1 MFNLNK
7 KPETNTSAIKENFT
21 TLVDTTK
28 DNLSEVANE
37 AKQSASRLGSKVQEK
52 SKETTQD
59 ALELIDSLKAL
70 LAKNTDASYTE
81 QIKDQVINKVSEWKG
96 LIQHEVAN
104 AVETSK
110 AQTTKAL
117 REQPFMSLAV
127 AIGAGIVI
135 GYVLGNN
142 LSNSQSSK

>member
-7 KPETNTSAIKENFT
+7 KLETNTSEIKENFT

-28 DNLSEVANE
+28 DNLSEVAKD

-70 LAKNTDASYTE
+70 LAKNTDATYTD
-81 QIKDQVINKVSEWKG
+81 QIKDKVSEWKG

-110 AQTTKAL
+110 AQTTRAL
-117 REQPFMSLAV
+117 REQPFTSLAV

-135 GYVLGNN
+135 GYVLGNS

>member
-7 KPETNTSAIKENFT
+7 KPETNTSAIKENFA

-28 DNLSEVANE
+28 DNLSEVAKE
-37 AKQSASRLGSKVQEK
+37 ATQSASRLGSKVQEK

-70 LAKNTDASYTE
+70 LAKNTDATYTD
-81 QIKDQVINKVSEWKG
+81 QIKDKVSEWKG

-135 GYVLGNN
+135 GYVLGNSF
-142 LSNSQSSK
+142 SNNQSSK

>member
-7 KPETNTSAIKENFT
+7 KPETNPSEIKENFT

-28 DNLSEVANE
+28 SSLSEVAQD
-37 AKQSASRLGSKVQEK
+37 AKQSASKLGSKVQEK

-70 LAKNTDASYTE
+70 LAKNVDATNTA
-81 QIKDQVINKVSEWKG
+81 QIKDQIVNKVSEWKG
-96 LIQHEVAN
+96 LIQGEVGN
-104 AVETSK
+104 AVEISK

-135 GYVLGNN
+135 GYVLGNSI
-142 LSNSQSSK
+142 SNSQSSK